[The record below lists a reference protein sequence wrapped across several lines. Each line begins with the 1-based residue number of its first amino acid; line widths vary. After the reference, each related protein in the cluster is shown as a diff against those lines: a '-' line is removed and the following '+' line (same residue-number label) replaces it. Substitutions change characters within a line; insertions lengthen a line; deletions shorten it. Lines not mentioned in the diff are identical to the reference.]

1 MLLILFLSRGKIV
14 KKIFLIFLLLLCAC
28 TSNKISENIESNT
41 DTRGI
46 IIPTYIY
53 PNDSIYDKIIESSKK
68 LNENLI
74 VILNPSN
81 GPSHSDSY
89 AYNKYLE

>member
-41 DTRGI
+41 DTHGI
-46 IIPTYIY
+46 IIPAYIY
-53 PNDSIYDKIIESSKK
+53 PNDSIYDKIIESSSK
-68 LNENLI
+68 LNHL
-74 VILNPSN
+74 
-81 GPSHSDSY
+81 D
-89 AYNKYLE
+89 KYMLE

>member
-1 MLLILFLSRGKIV
+1 MLLILFLSRRKIV
-14 KKIFLIFLLLLCAC
+14 KNLLMIFLLLLCAC
-28 TSNKISENIESNT
+28 TSSKISENIESNT

-46 IIPTYIY
+46 IIPAYIY
-53 PNDSIYDKIIESSKK
+53 PNDLIYGKIIESSKK